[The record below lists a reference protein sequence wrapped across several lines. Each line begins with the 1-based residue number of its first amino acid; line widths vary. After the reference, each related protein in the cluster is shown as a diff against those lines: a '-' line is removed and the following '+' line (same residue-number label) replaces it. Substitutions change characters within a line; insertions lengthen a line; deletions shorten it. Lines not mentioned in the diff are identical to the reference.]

1 MFPLVAKQER
11 QKLKNVWIFQIRLF
25 LKKTEIKVC
34 GESTQIIRNVTICPS
49 TRA

>member
-25 LKKTEIKVC
+25 LKKKPKLKFVEKILK
-34 GESTQIIRNVTICPS
+34 
-49 TRA
+49 